1 MYSYEQR
8 VTAVKLLIQ
17 YDMSYT
23 TVIQE
28 LGYPN
33 NSKTLKYWYKEY
45 GVEGDLHKAYAG
57 GSKYTDEQKQ
67 AAVTYYLEHGRCISR
82 ACRKLGYPSRE
93 VLGQWIDELAP
104 EQRKRCRTSSAD
116 VEYPQEVKEQAVIDL
131 CARDGSAQDV
141 ADCYGVSRYSL
152 YNWRKQLLGDGRVAK
167 VKREPKNAV
176 KSISDNVSE
185 LRDEV
190 ARLKVEA
197 ESLNREIYRLQL
209 ERDVLEKAAEI
220 IKKDQGVN
228 LKTLTNHEKAVVI
241 DALRDKY
248 RLKELLEVFHMSKS
262 SYCYQR
268 AAMRAP
274 DKYESVTIE
283 IRKIFDDSKG
293 RYGYRRINVLLK
305 KKGIIISE
313 KVVRRIMK
321 KEGMI
326 VRCKRRRKYNSYQG
340 EITPAVENIIAR
352 DFHSEAPN
360 EKWLTDITEFH
371 IPAGKIYLSPVI
383 DCFDG
388 LPVSWTISTSP
399 DAELV
404 NTMLDLAIAQLKD
417 GEHPIVHSDRGAHY
431 RWPGWIDRMDAAEL
445 TRSMSKKGCSPDN
458 SACEGF
464 FGRLKNEMF
473 YGYSW
478 EGISVYEFIDILDE
492 YMHWYAEDRIKLS
505 LDGMSPV
512 EYRQSL
518 GLIA

>member
-1 MYSYEQR
+1 M
-8 VTAVKLLIQ
+8 
-17 YDMSYT
+17 
-23 TVIQE
+23 
-28 LGYPN
+28 
-33 NSKTLKYWYKEY
+33 
-45 GVEGDLHKAYAG
+45 
-57 GSKYTDEQKQ
+57 
-67 AAVTYYLEHGRCISR
+67 
-82 ACRKLGYPSRE
+82 
-93 VLGQWIDELAP
+93 
-104 EQRKRCRTSSAD
+104 
-116 VEYPQEVKEQAVIDL
+116 
-131 CARDGSAQDV
+131 
-141 ADCYGVSRYSL
+141 
-152 YNWRKQLLGDGRVAK
+152 
-167 VKREPKNAV
+167 KREPKNAV
-176 KSISDNVSE
+176 KFIPDNVSE

-209 ERDVLEKAAEI
+209 EQDVLEKAVEI

-248 RLKELLEVFHMSKS
+248 RLKELLEVFHMSS
-262 SYCYQR
+262 YQR

-305 KKGIIISE
+305 KKGIILSE
-313 KVVRRIMK
+313 EVVRRIMK
-321 KEGMI
+321 KESMI

-371 IPAGKIYLSPVI
+371 IPAGKIYLSPII

-399 DAELV
+399 DAEPV

-431 RWPGWIDRMDAAEL
+431 RMAWMDRQNGCCR
-445 TRSMSKKGCSPDN
+445 TRDQCQKRLFTRQFSMLFFASAN
-458 SACEGF
+458 S
-464 FGRLKNEMF
+464 
-473 YGYSW
+473 
-478 EGISVYEFIDILDE
+478 
-492 YMHWYAEDRIKLS
+492 
-505 LDGMSPV
+505 
-512 EYRQSL
+512 
-518 GLIA
+518 

>member
-141 ADCYGVSRYSL
+141 ADRYGVSRYSL
-152 YNWRKQLLGDGRVAK
+152 YNWRKQLLGDGSVAK

-326 VRCKRRRKYNSYQG
+326 VRCIYLVRLIKNLPSSGISSSSIPIISPRRREPKRASSKQTLWSSGISSRWEQKTANSSG
-340 EITPAVENIIAR
+340 ESIWIS
-352 DFHSEAPN
+352 FF
-360 EKWLTDITEFH
+360 L
-371 IPAGKIYLSPVI
+371 
-383 DCFDG
+383 FDG
-388 LPVSWTISTSP
+388 SITSWQGLFFSSSQLT
-399 DAELV
+399 
-404 NTMLDLAIAQLKD
+404 AIEQQ
-417 GEHPIVHSDRGAHY
+417 R
-431 RWPGWIDRMDAAEL
+431 R
-445 TRSMSKKGCSPDN
+445 
-458 SACEGF
+458 
-464 FGRLKNEMF
+464 
-473 YGYSW
+473 
-478 EGISVYEFIDILDE
+478 
-492 YMHWYAEDRIKLS
+492 RI
-505 LDGMSPV
+505 
-512 EYRQSL
+512 E
-518 GLIA
+518 